1 MKHNDFDLLLQIQ
14 GCEMCVVVSLAL
26 LLSGCEGNQKVSSR
40 LTIPKLGDLVKRQLK
55 VTVEPLWARIS
66 ELLGLRKV
74 RKRPSSLAPG
84 SWIEGQ
90 TVVRQTKI
98 TPQWALCKSYK

>member
-1 MKHNDFDLLLQIQ
+1 M
-14 GCEMCVVVSLAL
+14 

-74 RKRPSSLAPG
+74 TPPSLPNISAPI
-84 SWIEGQ
+84 SVNWD
-90 TVVRQTKI
+90 R
-98 TPQWALCKSYK
+98 